1 MTFDKTSLISPGLPS
16 LLSTKPTDGE
26 KSTGLG
32 LAIVKKIIEAHNGI
46 LEVKSEPD
54 GGATFSFTIPL

>member
-1 MTFDKTSLISPGLPS
+1 MIFDKTKFGEFQQ
-16 LLSTKPTDGE
+16 LSTKLTDGE

-54 GGATFSFTIPL
+54 AGATFSFTIPL